1 MTSTV
6 DSDIIV
12 NDAKDYGFDK
22 IKYIDIPDYGLDKNA
37 IKQSKIYSMIISIVK
52 QNGNIDDFIAAK
64 DAHYI
69 KLKQEEIENNSS
81 VKYYKSEL
89 YRANQACVAA
99 TNELNE
105 IKSHSQN
112 LEQLL
117 SEIKELKESY
127 PPEKQA
133 DLKAFLS
140 KSINGNQPIY
150 LKNLTKSPSGLFNKL
165 KNYSKMKKANK
176 KLAEFIKSNNIKE
189 LSQSLSGNQFAYNDL
204 KAILQ
209 LKVPTYCNEQ
219 INKLEEKITLSHAEI
234 SKNEQLINNKINNE
248 MQNFRSQLNAEN
260 NAIRGFVS
268 EKKEVFAKAAN
279 LSKEDIKTQGL
290 SNEYIE
296 SRILSSSC
304 PNQVSASIH
313 NFYEKLN
320 QPAAPMVGYNLANRQ
335 RDLVASL
342 KECGLDAVTDDDP
355 RAANP
360 NVFVVTKDG
369 VHSPFLAPDEA
380 LNANIKIIEAV
391 NKLGGKSYLSHPLTR
406 KEIAPAANDI
416 GYNLDVNII
425 ARANGCNYKE
435 ILENHISLNDYTDE
449 MVKNVMENGV
459 DPIVMNKENI
469 ESLQSKGE
477 LASVFHGG
485 FSSDPYAVLVKNEA
499 YGHTYGAAFGAKQ
512 KNVSIL
518 GKNKEIEQGACDY
531 VTSQGSG
538 NNSKYLSCC
547 GGNIVYGFIFE
558 YESKGKEQ
566 GFGDINHAS
575 VSDEF
580 NIEKVCEKNETA
592 IFSHQNKLKKIW
604 ISAYD
609 QKTQQQKV
617 IPLLLN
623 ENGEIAD
630 KKWRDFANLHKP
642 IDTCLSENMVAHRNN
657 MIKQYDENCANG
669 MYRTVSELSNNEN
682 YVPAEKIDL
691 NKIYKDVY
699 GHTEAQSQVQQ
710 PQVQQPQVQQPQV
723 QQPIISN
730 EQSMQYDKFVA
741 TNAGAK
747 LRAACTD
754 MLNKEPDKYAKIVRD
769 WNVQYNA
776 DPAHPENAV
785 NTVLATY
792 KQDLMPYVE
801 SVMKFE
807 QYDKFMENDSYKK
820 LYSACMDMKDKDQ
833 ATYNKVVRDWNAQYN
848 ANPAQHGTIVQNIIA
863 KYKQDLMPYVEPA
876 MNDAQ
881 TATLSNSL
889 EGKTYSSMSNNDKK
903 TFVTALRT
911 GDNMISGEGFK
922 EATAHIQPNVAQA
935 MINVQTA
942 TLSNSQEE
950 QAYGSMSNNDK
961 KTFVT
966 ALRTG
971 DNTISGEGFRKTTA
985 HIQPQQTNTYAD
997 KSNLS
1002 FAQMQQ
1008 KSSSGRE

>member
-1 MTSTV
+1 
-6 DSDIIV
+6 
-12 NDAKDYGFDK
+12 
-22 IKYIDIPDYGLDKNA
+22 
-37 IKQSKIYSMIISIVK
+37 
-52 QNGNIDDFIAAK
+52 
-64 DAHYI
+64 
-69 KLKQEEIENNSS
+69 
-81 VKYYKSEL
+81 
-89 YRANQACVAA
+89 
-99 TNELNE
+99 
-105 IKSHSQN
+105 
-112 LEQLL
+112 
-117 SEIKELKESY
+117 
-127 PPEKQA
+127 
-133 DLKAFLS
+133 
-140 KSINGNQPIY
+140 
-150 LKNLTKSPSGLFNKL
+150 
-165 KNYSKMKKANK
+165 
-176 KLAEFIKSNNIKE
+176 
-189 LSQSLSGNQFAYNDL
+189 
-204 KAILQ
+204 
-209 LKVPTYCNEQ
+209 
-219 INKLEEKITLSHAEI
+219 
-234 SKNEQLINNKINNE
+234 
-248 MQNFRSQLNAEN
+248 
-260 NAIRGFVS
+260 
-268 EKKEVFAKAAN
+268 
-279 LSKEDIKTQGL
+279 
-290 SNEYIE
+290 
-296 SRILSSSC
+296 
-304 PNQVSASIH
+304 
-313 NFYEKLN
+313 
-320 QPAAPMVGYNLANRQ
+320 
-335 RDLVASL
+335 
-342 KECGLDAVTDDDP
+342 
-355 RAANP
+355 
-360 NVFVVTKDG
+360 
-369 VHSPFLAPDEA
+369 
-380 LNANIKIIEAV
+380 
-391 NKLGGKSYLSHPLTR
+391 
-406 KEIAPAANDI
+406 
-416 GYNLDVNII
+416 
-425 ARANGCNYKE
+425 
-435 ILENHISLNDYTDE
+435 

-723 QQPIISN
+723 QQPTISN

-769 WNVQYNA
+769 WNAQYNA

-785 NTVLATY
+785 NNVLATY

-848 ANPAQHGTIVQNIIA
+848 ANPAQHGTIVKNIIA

-889 EGKTYSSMSNNDKK
+889 ERKTYS
-903 TFVTALRT
+903 
-911 GDNMISGEGFK
+911 
-922 EATAHIQPNVAQA
+922 
-935 MINVQTA
+935 
-942 TLSNSQEE
+942 
-950 QAYGSMSNNDK
+950 SMSNNDK

-971 DNTISGEGFRKTTA
+971 DNTISGEGFRKTTV
-985 HIQPQQTNTYAD
+985 HIQPQQTNTYAG
-997 KSNLS
+997 KPNLS